1 MPYSILPQF
10 PNSISE
16 PLEQKS
22 PKDNR
27 YNCIAWAFGINNL
40 RLWPNNFPFE
50 VWPPNIPNTVTL
62 DAFIKLYE
70 LIGYQICNNSLLET
84 SKEKIAIFTLS
95 GRPTHAAKQ
104 LSPDYGQANWG
115 GKMKIANIHLTR
127 FQMVST
133 ETQLFLWKG
142 LFLQTLRLQ
151 YKKVFSN

>member
-104 LSPDYGQANWG
+104 LSSGLWSSKLGWQNEDSEHTLNAISNGEYGNP
-115 GKMKIANIHLTR
+115 T
-127 FQMVST
+127 
-133 ETQLFLWKG
+133 
-142 LFLQTLRLQ
+142 
-151 YKKVFSN
+151 VFMERAISSNTTTPI